1 MKKKIALMLC
11 AAVTA
16 ASVMGGCGSSSSTST
31 ATSDAAEETEADAEE
46 TEEAEAEA
54 DAEEADTEEAEAAS
68 ATDYPTGQINL
79 IIPQDV
85 GGGSDLIARV
95 LAAQVEADLGVSVV
109 CTNLTGGSTSIGMQE
124 VADSEPDG
132 YTIGM
137 SMTNLATMAPLGYSE
152 LTPDDF
158 EAICAANY
166 DAASI
171 LIRTDDERFSD
182 LEGLVAYA
190 KEHPG
195 ELNWGTGGAGGMWHM
210 AILKFCNIAGIEVNV
225 VPDAGGGTGVG
236 LALANGDIDAA
247 VFSPVDCMS
256 QIESGQITPIV
267 SMTDERMASF
277 QDTPTAIELG
287 YDIEV
292 YSTRGFVAPKGTPA
306 EVIDVLEASF
316 KKAVE
321 SEEFADFIESQSSNI
336 RWLDSEEYTEW
347 LQDEIATYV
356 PILEDAGLVAN

>member
-1 MKKKIALMLC
+1 MKKKIALVLC
-11 AAVTA
+11 AAVA
-16 ASVMGGCGSSSSTST
+16 AATVMGGCGSSGSSSSST
-31 ATSDAAEETEADAEE
+31 EASEN
-46 TEEAEAEA
+46 EEAEEPAS
-54 DAEEADTEEAEAAS
+54 EEAEAAP
-68 ATDYPTGQINL
+68 ATDFPTGQINL
-79 IIPQDV
+79 VIPQGV

-95 LAAQVEADLGVSVV
+95 LAAQVEADLGVAIV
-109 CTNLTGGSTSIGMQE
+109 CTNLEGGSTSIGMQE
-124 VADSEPDG
+124 VADADPDG

-137 SMTNLATMAPLGYSE
+137 SMTNLATMAPLGYSD

-166 DAASI
+166 DAATI
-171 LIRTDDERFSD
+171 MIRTDDDRFSD
-182 LEGLVAYA
+182 LESLIAYA
-190 KEHPG
+190 QEHPG

-210 AILKFCNIAGIEVNV
+210 AILKFCDVAGIQVNV

-256 QIESGQITPIV
+256 QIEAGQITPIV
-267 SMTDERMASF
+267 SMTDERMVSF
-277 QDTPTAIELG
+277 PDTPTAIELG
-287 YDIEV
+287 YEVEV

-347 LQDEIATYV
+347 LQDEIAAYV